1 MKRKHILISAL
12 LGMGLAFASCS
23 DFLSVDKYFNDRL
36 NEQKVFAK
44 KDYSDRWLA
53 ALYSNLV
60 NHQADVASK
69 GYIMFNFSDDMYC
82 GDRGNRYRTFKFG
95 EYDEN
100 WFNDSYDQCYMS
112 IRDAS
117 TMIQNIDINE
127 ELSKEEIADY
137 KAQARFLRAY
147 YYWLLLRRYGPIPL
161 LPDEGLDYT
170 ASYDDLAVPRSSY
183 KTCAEYISNEL
194 ALAAKDLPLER
205 SNREINKAT
214 RGTALAARAKVLLF
228 AASPLNNGNKDMAE
242 LVDDEGN
249 CLIPQEY
256 DEEMWAKAAAAAK
269 DVMELNRYSL
279 YVAPFREHDVNHGY
293 PATIVPPHNDEF
305 SDKDWPEGWKNI
317 DPFESYRS
325 IFDGDIR
332 PSDNPELIFTRGAN
346 QTQENCIE
354 LARHQ
359 FPSSLNGW
367 NTHGISLKQCDAYY
381 MNDGTD
387 MPGMNNYMPGDYPN
401 RDNRERPKGYVTRE
415 DVEEGRYKPL
425 SEGVYLEYANREPR
439 FYASVA
445 YNGSV
450 WDMTSLNDENMR
462 YKQVFYYRGQQD
474 GMRPS
479 APEFWLRTG
488 IGVKKYCN
496 PQDAFVKDGN
506 PAGWEGH
513 RVIDKAD
520 PSIRYAEVLL
530 IYAEALNELDGSYT
544 IPSYDGSKTYQISR
558 DVNEMKKGIRPIRIR
573 AGVPDY
579 DASTYADKAQFRKK
593 LKRERQIELFAEGH
607 RYFDLRRWKDAPVEE
622 ATPIYG
628 CNMNM
633 TEKYRDLF
641 YEPYVVPSL
650 PTVFSKKMYYWP
662 IPHQELKRNR
672 RLTQNPGWT
681 SFD

>member
-1 MKRKHILISAL
+1 MKRKQILISAL
-12 LGMGLAFASCS
+12 LGMSLSLASCS

-36 NEQKVFAK
+36 NEEKVFAK

-82 GDRGNRYRTFKFG
+82 GDRGNKYRTFKFG

-100 WFNDSYDQCYMS
+100 WFNDSYGQCYMS

-117 TMIQNIDINE
+117 TMIHNIDINQ

-161 LPDEGLDYT
+161 LPDEGMDYT
-170 ASYDDLAVPRSSY
+170 ASYDELALPRSSY
-183 KTCAEYISNEL
+183 KECAEFISTEL
-194 ALAAKDLPLER
+194 ALAARDLPLER

-214 RGTALAARAKVLLF
+214 RGAALAARAKVLLY

-242 LVDDEGN
+242 LTDDEGR

-269 DVMELNRYSL
+269 DVMELNRYHL
-279 YVAPFREHDVNHGY
+279 YVAPFRTEDVNHGY
-293 PATIVPPHNDEF
+293 PATIVPPRNSEF
-305 SDKDWPEGWKNI
+305 SDKNWPEGWKDI

-325 IFDGDIR
+325 LFNGDVR
-332 PSDNPELIFTRGAN
+332 PSDNPELIFTRGVN
-346 QTQENCIE
+346 QAQENCVE
-354 LARHQ
+354 MARHQ

-367 NTHGISLKQCDAYY
+367 NTHGVSLKQCDAYS
-381 MNDGTD
+381 MNDGSD
-387 MPGMNNYMPGDYPN
+387 LPGMNNYMPAGYPN
-401 RDNRERPKGYVTRE
+401 RDSRERPRGYVTRE
-415 DVEEGRYKPL
+415 DVEQGRYKPL
-425 SEGVYLEYANREPR
+425 SEGVCLEYANREPR

-450 WDMTSLNDENMR
+450 WDMTSLNNESMR
-462 YKQVFYYRGQQD
+462 YRQVFYYRGKQD

-496 PQDAFVKDGN
+496 PQDAFVKDGD
-506 PAGWEGH
+506 PSGWEGH

-520 PSIRYAEVLL
+520 PAIRYAEVLL
-530 IYAEALNELDGSYT
+530 IYAEALNELDGTYN
-544 IPSYDGSKTYQISR
+544 IPSYDGATTYQIARST
-558 DVNEMKKGIRPIRIR
+558 DEMKKAIRPIRIR
-573 AGVPDY
+573 GGVPDY
-579 DASTYADKAQFRKK
+579 EESIYSDKDQFRRK

-607 RYFDLRRWKDAPVEE
+607 RYFDLRRWKDAPLEE

-681 SFD
+681 YFD

>member
-1 MKRKHILISAL
+1 MKRKQILISAL
-12 LGMGLAFASCS
+12 LGMSLSLASCS

-36 NEQKVFAK
+36 NEEKVFAK

-60 NHQADVASK
+60 NYQADVASK

-82 GDRGNRYRTFKFG
+82 GDRGNKYRTFKFG

-100 WFNDSYDQCYMS
+100 WFNDSYGQCYMS

-117 TMIQNIDINE
+117 TMIHNIDINQ

-161 LPDEGLDYT
+161 LPDEGMDYT
-170 ASYDDLAVPRSSY
+170 ASYDELALPRSSY
-183 KTCAEYISNEL
+183 KECAEFISAEL
-194 ALAAKDLPLER
+194 ALAARDLPLER

-214 RGTALAARAKVLLF
+214 RGSALAARAKVLLY

-242 LVDDEGN
+242 LTDDEGR

-269 DVMELNRYSL
+269 DVMELNRYHL
-279 YVAPFREHDVNHGY
+279 YVAPFRTEDVNHGY
-293 PATIVPPHNDEF
+293 PATIVPPRNTEF
-305 SDKDWPEGWKNI
+305 SDKNWPDGWKDI

-325 IFDGDIR
+325 LFNGDVR
-332 PSDNPELIFTRGAN
+332 PSDNPELIFTRGVN
-346 QTQENCIE
+346 QAQENCVE
-354 LARHQ
+354 MARHQ

-367 NTHGISLKQCDAYY
+367 NTHGISLKQCDAYS
-381 MNDGTD
+381 MSDGSD
-387 MPGMNNYMPGDYPN
+387 LPGMNNYMPAGYPN
-401 RDNRERPKGYVTRE
+401 RDPRERPRGYVTRE
-415 DVEEGRYKPL
+415 DVEQGRYKPL
-425 SEGVYLEYANREPR
+425 SEGVCLEYANREPR

-450 WDMTSLNDENMR
+450 WDMTSLNNESMR
-462 YKQVFYYRGQQD
+462 YRQVFYYRGKQD

-496 PQDAFVKDGN
+496 PQDAFVKDGD
-506 PAGWEGH
+506 PSGWEGH

-520 PSIRYAEVLL
+520 PAIRYAEVLL
-530 IYAEALNELDGSYT
+530 IYAEALNELDGTYS
-544 IPSYDGSKTYQISR
+544 IPSYDGATTYQIARST
-558 DVNEMKKGIRPIRIR
+558 DEMKKAIRPIRIR
-573 AGVPDY
+573 GGVPDY
-579 DASTYADKAQFRKK
+579 EESIYSDKDQFRRK

-607 RYFDLRRWKDAPVEE
+607 RYFDLRRWKDAPLEE

-681 SFD
+681 YFD

>member
-1 MKRKHILISAL
+1 MKRKQILISAL
-12 LGMGLAFASCS
+12 LGMSLSLASCS

-36 NEQKVFAK
+36 NEEKVFAK

-82 GDRGNRYRTFKFG
+82 GDRGNKYRTFKFG

-100 WFNDSYDQCYMS
+100 WFNDSYGQCYMS

-117 TMIQNIDINE
+117 TMIHNIDINQ

-161 LPDEGLDYT
+161 LPDEGMDYT
-170 ASYDDLAVPRSSY
+170 ASYDELALPRSSY
-183 KTCAEYISNEL
+183 KECAEFISTEL
-194 ALAAKDLPLER
+194 ALAARDLPLER

-214 RGTALAARAKVLLF
+214 RGAALAARAKVLLY

-242 LVDDEGN
+242 LTDDEGR

-269 DVMELNRYSL
+269 DVMELNRYHL
-279 YVAPFREHDVNHGY
+279 YVAPFRTEDVNHGY
-293 PATIVPPHNDEF
+293 PATIVPPRNSEF
-305 SDKDWPEGWKNI
+305 SDKNWPEGWKDI

-325 IFDGDIR
+325 LFNGDVR
-332 PSDNPELIFTRGAN
+332 PSDNPELIFTRGVN
-346 QTQENCIE
+346 QAQENCVE
-354 LARHQ
+354 MARHQ

-367 NTHGISLKQCDAYY
+367 NTHGVSLKQCDAYS
-381 MNDGTD
+381 MNDGSD
-387 MPGMNNYMPGDYPN
+387 LPGMNNYMPAGYPN
-401 RDNRERPKGYVTRE
+401 RDTRERPRGYVTRE
-415 DVEEGRYKPL
+415 DVEQGRYKPL
-425 SEGVYLEYANREPR
+425 SEGVCLEYANREPR

-450 WDMTSLNDENMR
+450 WDMTSLNNESMR
-462 YKQVFYYRGQQD
+462 YKQVFYYRGKQD

-496 PQDAFVKDGN
+496 PQDAFVKDGD
-506 PAGWEGH
+506 PSGWEGH

-520 PSIRYAEVLL
+520 PAIRYAEVLL
-530 IYAEALNELDGSYT
+530 IYAEALNELGGTYS
-544 IPSYDGSKTYQISR
+544 IPSYDGATTYQIARST
-558 DVNEMKKGIRPIRIR
+558 DEMKKAIRPIRIR
-573 AGVPDY
+573 GGVPDY
-579 DASTYADKAQFRKK
+579 EESIYSDKDQFRRK

-607 RYFDLRRWKDAPVEE
+607 RYFDLRRWKDAPLEE

-681 SFD
+681 YFD